1 MKNQYLA
8 VLSIIMFLTC
18 KSSVSQGIYKVIDSE
33 LKDKIIYD
41 NSKKEDPSKIV
52 EVYYLYTVKV
62 QNKVE
67 GKEKV
72 NLIMDNFSQKFKL
85 ENNSFD
91 YKESK
96 WNITSAIPIPDEWF
110 KQALDRYNYR
120 SSSISLKYGLKY

>member
-8 VLSIIMFLTC
+8 LLSIIMFLTC
-18 KSSVSQGIYKVIDSE
+18 SVSVSQGVYKVIDSE

-72 NLIMDNFSQKFKL
+72 NLIMDDFSQKFKL

-96 WNITSAIPIPDEWF
+96 WNVTSAMPIPDEWF

>member
-1 MKNQYLA
+1 
-8 VLSIIMFLTC
+8 V
-18 KSSVSQGIYKVIDSE
+18 SVSQGVYKVIDSE

-72 NLIMDNFSQKFKL
+72 NLIMDDFSQKFKL

-96 WNITSAIPIPDEWF
+96 WNVTSATPIPDEWF